1 MNENVPVI
9 NEMETINKGKEAI
22 NNWMGLEV
30 YLNGRKNTYLSQGSE
45 KEKTN
50 NKAWPGSTEDTRG
63 MSQIQASHNCRD
75 LKASL
80 CYRDPVSKLK
90 TKLGM

>member
-1 MNENVPVI
+1 
-9 NEMETINKGKEAI
+9 
-22 NNWMGLEV
+22 MGLEV
-30 YLNGRKNTYLSQGSE
+30 YLNGRKKTYLSQGSE
-45 KEKTN
+45 KEKKTTI
-50 NKAWPGSTEDTRG
+50 KPGLVAQRTQESGG
-63 MSQIQASHNCRD
+63 MSQVQASHNCRD

>member
-1 MNENVPVI
+1 MVERIPTFHKAQRKKKP
-9 NEMETINKGKEAI
+9 TIKP
-22 NNWMGLEV
+22 GLVAQRTQES
-30 YLNGRKNTYLSQGSE
+30 G
-45 KEKTN
+45 
-50 NKAWPGSTEDTRG
+50 G
-63 MSQIQASHNCRD
+63 MSQVQAGHNCRD